1 VETVFT
7 RAGIGKVLTTAVNT
21 QDLPVVTGVVVLI
34 AALYVIANLVVDV
47 IYILIDPRLKS
58 A

>member
-1 VETVFT
+1 
-7 RAGIGKVLTTAVNT
+7 VLVSAVNA

-34 AALYVIANLVVDV
+34 AALYVVANLLVDLA
-47 IYILIDPRLKS
+47 YALIDPRLKD